1 MAKSSRVG
9 FLGGTFDPIHH
20 GHLQLALLAK
30 ETYSFDRILLC
41 PAFVSPFK
49 TQKMPHAAPHHR
61 LAMLRLALE
70 ELEGFFICE
79 EEIHRPVPSFTIETL
94 CRLQTQDSYAKFH
107 VILGE
112 DQLEG
117 FNRWKDFQEILR
129 HFHPKV
135 GSRFSKAGYETSLGL
150 EGKDFFRIPNLEI
163 SSTYLRERLNR
174 RLYCKHLM
182 PPKVVDYILEHK
194 LYLTH

>member
-1 MAKSSRVG
+1 MVKESRVG

-30 ETYSFDRILLC
+30 ERYLFDKVLLC
-41 PAFVSPFK
+41 PAYVSPFK
-49 TQKMPHAAPHHR
+49 TQNMPHVAPHHR
-61 LAMLRLALE
+61 LAMLRLATQD
-70 ELEGFFICE
+70 LEGFFICE
-79 EEIHRPVPSFTIETL
+79 EEIHSPAPSFTIETL
-94 CRLQTQDSYAKFH
+94 RRLQVQQPLTRFH

-117 FNRWKDFQEILR
+117 FARWKNFKEIIR
-129 HFHPKV
+129 NFSPKV
-135 GSRFSKAGYETSLGL
+135 GSRFSKAPFETSLGL
-150 EGKDFFRIPNLEI
+150 DSKDFFSIPNLEI
-163 SSTYLRERLNR
+163 SSTYLRERLDK
-174 RLYCKHLM
+174 RLYCKHLI